1 MYFDIFRPHAHS
13 LGKRI
18 IGMKTDGNTHESNI
32 IADGDPQ
39 KDAQRDGQHAQQ
51 TAHQLALQ
59 DGAQQKVVLQ
69 QQLEAAR
76 EEPEEP
82 REWPSS
88 SSRPS
93 PPWEAPACQSLYIDG
108 HRRHCYHLST
118 AKATKALS
126 ACRPALEPSSSH
138 QRAKAP
144 GQDFCCSKDY
154 N

>member
-1 MYFDIFRPHAHS
+1 
-13 LGKRI
+13 
-18 IGMKTDGNTHESNI
+18 MKPIMQDKVRSTCRRCDP
-32 IADGDPQ
+32 ADGDPQ

-88 SSRPS
+88 GSRPS

-108 HRRHCYHLST
+108 HRRHC
-118 AKATKALS
+118 
-126 ACRPALEPSSSH
+126 
-138 QRAKAP
+138 
-144 GQDFCCSKDY
+144 
-154 N
+154 

>member
-1 MYFDIFRPHAHS
+1 
-13 LGKRI
+13 
-18 IGMKTDGNTHESNI
+18 MKPIMQDKVRSTCRRCDP
-32 IADGDPQ
+32 ADGDPQ
-39 KDAQRDGQHAQQ
+39 KDAQRDGRPAQQ

-144 GQDFCCSKDY
+144 GQDFWCSKDY
-154 N
+154 NQEKILPTTLSM